1 MEISNPEYLAGG
13 LQAAAKVVD
22 VETSSMSAE
31 EKKRFESITV
41 RKRSYGSQYGNA
53 AGSQYGNV
61 AAQEPK
67 KDNLKNDLL
76 KLLVGASKGK
86 TNPAGRAVCYNCQ
99 KVGHFAKNC
108 SEPPRA
114 KQPRVEANPE

>member
-31 EKKRFESITV
+31 EKKRFESITI
-41 RKRSYGSQYGNA
+41 RKRSYGNQYGSQYGNA
-53 AGSQYGNV
+53 AANG
-61 AAQEPK
+61 AAQQPK
-67 KDNLKNDLL
+67 SDSLKNDLL
-76 KLLVGASKGK
+76 KLLVGASEGK
-86 TNPAGRAVCYNCQ
+86 ANPAGHAVCYNCQ

-114 KQPRVEANPE
+114 KQPRVEANP

>member
-41 RKRSYGSQYGNA
+41 RKRSYGSQYG
-53 AGSQYGNV
+53 SQYGNAAANG
-61 AAQEPK
+61 AAQQPK
-67 KDNLKNDLL
+67 SDSLKNDLL
-76 KLLVGASKGK
+76 KLLVGASEVVQSAITARKWVISLK
-86 TNPAGRAVCYNCQ
+86 IAA
-99 KVGHFAKNC
+99 
-108 SEPPRA
+108 SPPGPNL
-114 KQPRVEANPE
+114 K

>member
-1 MEISNPEYLAGG
+1 
-13 LQAAAKVVD
+13 
-22 VETSSMSAE
+22 MSAE
-31 EKKRFESITV
+31 EKKRYESVTV
-41 RKRSYGSQYGNA
+41 RKRSYGSQYGSQYGNA

-67 KDNLKNDLL
+67 KDSFKNELL
-76 KLLVGASKGK
+76 KLLAGASEGK
-86 TNPAGRAVCYNCQ
+86 TNPAARAVCYNCQ

-114 KQPRVEANPE
+114 KQPRGDANTE

>member
-1 MEISNPEYLAGG
+1 MKCLVGG
-13 LQAAAKVVD
+13 LQTAAKVVD

-31 EKKRFESITV
+31 EKKRFETANV
-41 RKRSYGSQYGNA
+41 RKRPYGSQYGSQYGNA

-67 KDNLKNDLL
+67 KDSLKNELF
-76 KLLVGASKGK
+76 KLLAGTSDGR
-86 TNPAGRAVCYNCQ
+86 TNPAARAVCYNCQ

-114 KQPRVEANPE
+114 KQPRGDANTE